1 MTLDLSSTKTKVAR
15 GVVWTTAANWGCQ
28 LLSFGVYTGLARLLN
43 PQAFGLVAIAGVYVA
58 FVQVFVTQGFGM
70 AIIQRGQV
78 EREHLDSALWIAVA
92 TASLFCLLTLLL
104 GGQIAHFFGE
114 PRVAPV
120 IRLLSFTL
128 LFYALSSVPMA
139 ILTRE
144 LAFGALAIRSV
155 LATVVSGAVGL
166 VMAFRGWGVWSLVG
180 QQIVNAVLGC
190 IFLWWAV
197 PWRPS
202 LRLSPRHLRDLYG
215 FSLSITGND
224 ILWFFTQK
232 SDQTLVG
239 YGFGPSGLGPY
250 SLASRLTTLLAEG
263 VIQPLQSVAFPVFS
277 KIQSERERFERALHK
292 FCEMSSLVSFPMF
305 AGIIAVAPELVPS
318 LFGAKWAAAI
328 PILQILAAYG
338 VLRSAFGFLHPLML
352 SKGRAGLYFLM
363 FVIQSA
369 LTFAGC
375 LVAVQWSTSAI
386 ALSTVVTMLVFEI
399 FVLIVLMKMMEVRV
413 KALLK
418 TFMFPALSSASMMA
432 VVMLLRGSITKRLAP
447 GISLAICVATGAVI
461 YILTALYARPD
472 LVMAVLEVIRE
483 SLSRLTKGSPNGDTE
498 QVQGYATVM
507 TTESSKD

>member
-1 MTLDLSSTKTKVAR
+1 MTLDLISTKTKVAQ
-15 GVVWTTAANWGCQ
+15 GVVWTSAANWGCQ
-28 LLSFGVYTGLARLLN
+28 LLTFVVYTGLARLLN
-43 PQAFGLVAIAGVYVA
+43 PHAFGLVAIAGVYIA

-70 AIIQRGQV
+70 AIIQRSQV
-78 EREHLDSALWIAVA
+78 EREHLDSALWIAVV
-92 TASLFCLLTLLL
+92 TASLFCLLSLLL
-104 GGQIAHFFGE
+104 GGQIARLFGE

-120 IRLLSFTL
+120 IKFLSFTL
-128 LFYALSSVPMA
+128 LFYALSSVPTA

-144 LAFGALAIRSV
+144 LDFGALAIRSL

-202 LRLSPRHLRDLYG
+202 FRLSPRHLRDLYG

-250 SLASRLTTLLAEG
+250 SLASKLTTLLAEG

-277 KIQSERERFERALHK
+277 KIQSEPERFERALHK
-292 FCEMSSLVSFPMF
+292 FCEMSSLVSFPIF
-305 AGIIAVAPELVPS
+305 AGIIAVAPELVRS
-318 LFGAKWAAAI
+318 LFGAKWVAAI

-338 VLRSAFGFLHPLML
+338 ILRSAFGFLHPLML
-352 SKGRAGLYFLM
+352 AKGRAGLYFLM

-375 LVAVQWSTSAI
+375 LVALQWSTRAI
-386 ALSTVVTMLVFEI
+386 ALSTVVTMLVFEV
-399 FVLIVLMKMMEVRV
+399 FVLIVLMKIMEVRV
-413 KALLK
+413 EALLK
-418 TFMFPALSSASMMA
+418 TFGFPALSSASMMA
-432 VVMLLRGSITKRLAP
+432 VVMLLRGSITKGLAP
-447 GISLAICVATGAVI
+447 GISLAICVATGAAMYV
-461 YILTALYARPD
+461 LMALYIRHD
-472 LVMAVLEVIRE
+472 LVMAVWEVIHE
-483 SLSRLTKGSPNGDTE
+483 SLSRFTRGSPNSGTG
-498 QVQGYATVM
+498 QVQEYAATM
-507 TTESSKD
+507 TTDSSKD